1 MYNITKMTLEDLNN
15 IKDNLI
21 SDFDDFWNYS
31 VFKSELESDSSH
43 YLVVKDNSKII
54 GFAGIKVTV
63 PDCDIMNIVVKKDFR
78 NQGIGSLL
86 LKELINLSK
95 SLNIKNLFLE
105 VNEKNTP
112 AISLYNKFGFK
123 KISIRKNYYK
133 NNNAIVMRLDLK

>member
-54 GFAGIKVTV
+54 GFAGIKVIL
-63 PDCDIMNIVVKKDFR
+63 PDADIMNIVVKKDFR

>member
-1 MYNITKMTLEDLNN
+1 MYDITKMTLYDLNS

-95 SLNIKNLFLE
+95 SLNVKNLFLE
-105 VNEKNTP
+105 VNEKNTL
-112 AISLYNKFGFK
+112 AILLYNKFGFK
-123 KISIRKNYYK
+123 KISTRKNYYK
-133 NNNAIVMRLDLK
+133 DNNAIVMKLDLE

>member
-1 MYNITKMTLEDLNN
+1 MYDIAKMTLDDLNS

-86 LKELINLSK
+86 LKELISLAK
-95 SLNIKNLFLE
+95 SLNVKNLFLE
-105 VNEKNTP
+105 VNENNAP
-112 AISLYNKFGFK
+112 AILLYNKFGFK
-123 KISIRKNYYK
+123 KISTRKNYYK
-133 NNNAIVMRLDLK
+133 DNNAIVMKLDLK

>member
-1 MYNITKMTLEDLNN
+1 MYDIAKMTLYDLNN

-95 SLNIKNLFLE
+95 SLNVKNLFLE
-105 VNEKNTP
+105 VNQRNTP
-112 AISLYNKFGFK
+112 AILLYNKFGFK
-123 KISIRKNYYK
+123 KISTRKNYYK
-133 NNNAIVMRLDLK
+133 DNNAIVMKLDLE

>member
-1 MYNITKMTLEDLNN
+1 MYDITKMTLDDLNN

-95 SLNIKNLFLE
+95 SLKVQNLFLE
-105 VNEKNTP
+105 VNEKNRP
-112 AISLYNKFGFK
+112 AILLYNKFGFK
-123 KISIRKNYYK
+123 KISTRKNYYK
-133 NNNAIVMRLDLK
+133 DNNAIVMKLDLK

>member
-1 MYNITKMTLEDLNN
+1 MYDIAKMTLDDLNS

-95 SLNIKNLFLE
+95 SLNVKNLFLE

-112 AISLYNKFGFK
+112 AILLYNKFGFK
-123 KISIRKNYYK
+123 KISTRKNYYK
-133 NNNAIVMRLDLK
+133 DNNAIVMKLDLK

>member
-1 MYNITKMTLEDLNN
+1 MYDIAKMTLDDLNN

-54 GFAGIKVTV
+54 GFAGIKVIL
-63 PDCDIMNIVVKKDFR
+63 PDADIMNIVVKKDFR

-95 SLNIKNLFLE
+95 SLNVKDLFLE

-112 AISLYNKFGFK
+112 AILLYNKFGFK
-123 KISIRKNYYK
+123 KISTRKNYYK
-133 NNNAIVMRLDLK
+133 DNNAIVMKLDLE

>member
-1 MYNITKMTLEDLNN
+1 MYDIAKMTLEDLNN

-95 SLNIKNLFLE
+95 SLKVQNLFLE
-105 VNEKNTP
+105 VNEKNRP
-112 AISLYNKFGFK
+112 AILLYNKFGFK
-123 KISIRKNYYK
+123 KISTRKNYYK
-133 NNNAIVMRLDLK
+133 DNNAIVMKLDLK

>member
-1 MYNITKMTLEDLNN
+1 MYDITKMTLYDLNS

-95 SLNIKNLFLE
+95 SLNVKNLFLE

-112 AISLYNKFGFK
+112 AILLYNKFGFK
-123 KISIRKNYYK
+123 KISTRKNYYK
-133 NNNAIVMRLDLK
+133 DNNAIVMKLDLE

>member
-1 MYNITKMTLEDLNN
+1 MYDITKMTLDDLNN

-54 GFAGIKVTV
+54 GFAGIKVIL
-63 PDCDIMNIVVKKDFR
+63 PDADIMNIVVKKDFR

>member
-1 MYNITKMTLEDLNN
+1 MYDIAKMTLDDLNN

-31 VFKSELESDSSH
+31 IFKSELESDSSH

-95 SLNIKNLFLE
+95 SLNVKNLFLE
-105 VNEKNTP
+105 VNERNTP
-112 AISLYNKFGFK
+112 AILLYNKFGFK
-123 KISIRKNYYK
+123 KISTRKNYYK
-133 NNNAIVMRLDLK
+133 DNNAIVMKLDLE

>member
-1 MYNITKMTLEDLNN
+1 MYDITKMTLYDLNS

-95 SLNIKNLFLE
+95 SLNVKNLFLE
-105 VNEKNTP
+105 VNERNTP
-112 AISLYNKFGFK
+112 AILLYNKFGFN

-133 NNNAIVMRLDLK
+133 NDTAIVMKLDLE

>member
-1 MYNITKMTLEDLNN
+1 MYDITKMTLEDLNN

-54 GFAGIKVTV
+54 GFAGIKVIL
-63 PDCDIMNIVVKKDFR
+63 PDADIMNIVVKKDFR

-123 KISIRKNYYK
+123 KIRIRKNYYK

>member
-1 MYNITKMTLEDLNN
+1 MYDITKMTLDDLNN

-95 SLNIKNLFLE
+95 SLNVKDLFLE

-112 AISLYNKFGFK
+112 AILLYNKFGFK
-123 KISIRKNYYK
+123 KISTRKNYYK
-133 NNNAIVMRLDLK
+133 DNNAIVMKLDLK

>member
-1 MYNITKMTLEDLNN
+1 MYDIAKMTLDDLNS

-95 SLNIKNLFLE
+95 SLNVKNLFLE
-105 VNEKNTP
+105 VNERNTP
-112 AISLYNKFGFK
+112 AILLYNKFGFK
-123 KISIRKNYYK
+123 KISTRKNYYK
-133 NNNAIVMRLDLK
+133 DNNAIVMKLDLK

>member
-1 MYNITKMTLEDLNN
+1 MYDIAKMTLDDLNS

-95 SLNIKNLFLE
+95 SLKVQNLFLE
-105 VNEKNTP
+105 VNEKNRP
-112 AISLYNKFGFK
+112 AILLYNKFGFK
-123 KISIRKNYYK
+123 KISTRKNYYK
-133 NNNAIVMRLDLK
+133 DNNAIVMKLDLK

>member
-1 MYNITKMTLEDLNN
+1 MYDITKMTLDDLNN

-95 SLNIKNLFLE
+95 SLNVKNLFLE

-112 AISLYNKFGFK
+112 AILLYNKFGFK
-123 KISIRKNYYK
+123 KISTRKNYYK
-133 NNNAIVMRLDLK
+133 DNNAIVMKLDLE

>member
-1 MYNITKMTLEDLNN
+1 MYDIAKMTLDDLNS

-54 GFAGIKVTV
+54 GFAGIKVIL
-63 PDCDIMNIVVKKDFR
+63 PDADIMNIVVKKDFR

-95 SLNIKNLFLE
+95 SLNVKDLFLE

-112 AISLYNKFGFK
+112 AILLYNKFGFK
-123 KISIRKNYYK
+123 KISTRKNYYK
-133 NNNAIVMRLDLK
+133 DNNAIVMKLDLE

>member
-31 VFKSELESDSSH
+31 VFKSELESPTSH
-43 YLVVKDNSKII
+43 YIVVKNNSKII
-54 GFAGIKVTV
+54 GFAGIKVIL
-63 PDCDIMNIVVKKDFR
+63 PDADIMNIVVKKDFR

>member
-1 MYNITKMTLEDLNN
+1 MYDITKMTLEDLNN

-54 GFAGIKVTV
+54 GFAGIKVIL
-63 PDCDIMNIVVKKDFR
+63 PDADIMNIVVKKDFR
-78 NQGIGSLL
+78 NQGVGSLL

-95 SLNIKNLFLE
+95 SLNVKNLFLE

-112 AISLYNKFGFK
+112 AILLYNKFGFK
-123 KISIRKNYYK
+123 KISTRKNYYK
-133 NNNAIVMRLDLK
+133 DNNAIVMKIDLE

>member
-1 MYNITKMTLEDLNN
+1 MYDITKMTLEDLNN

-95 SLNIKNLFLE
+95 SLNVKNLFLE
-105 VNEKNTP
+105 VNERNTP
-112 AISLYNKFGFK
+112 AILLYNKFGFK
-123 KISIRKNYYK
+123 KISTRKNYYK
-133 NNNAIVMRLDLK
+133 DNNAIVMKLDLE

>member
-1 MYNITKMTLEDLNN
+1 MYDIAKMTLYDLNS

-95 SLNIKNLFLE
+95 SLNVKNLFLE

-112 AISLYNKFGFK
+112 AILLYNKFGFK
-123 KISIRKNYYK
+123 KISTRKNYYK
-133 NNNAIVMRLDLK
+133 DNNAIVMKLDLE

>member
-1 MYNITKMTLEDLNN
+1 MYDIAKMTLDDLNN

-78 NQGIGSLL
+78 NQGVGSLL

-112 AISLYNKFGFK
+112 AILLYNKFGFK
-123 KISIRKNYYK
+123 KISTRKNYYK
-133 NNNAIVMRLDLK
+133 DNNAIVMKLDLK

>member
-54 GFAGIKVTV
+54 GFGVIKVSI
-63 PDCDIMNIVVKKDFR
+63 PDADIMNIIIKKNYR
-78 NQGIGSLL
+78 KHGIGSFLMR
-86 LKELINLSK
+86 ELINFAS
-95 SLNIKNLFLE
+95 SLGVKNLFLE
-105 VNEKNTP
+105 VNEKNSY
-112 AISLYNKFGFK
+112 AISLYQKFNFK
-123 KISIRKNYYK
+123 EISIRKNYY
-133 NNNAIVMRLDLK
+133 NENNAIIMKKEI

>member
-1 MYNITKMTLEDLNN
+1 MYDIAKMTLDDLNN

-95 SLNIKNLFLE
+95 SLNVKNLFLE
-105 VNEKNTP
+105 VNERNTP
-112 AISLYNKFGFK
+112 AILLYNKFGFK
-123 KISIRKNYYK
+123 KISTRKNYYK
-133 NNNAIVMRLDLK
+133 DNNAIVMKLDLE

>member
-1 MYNITKMTLEDLNN
+1 MYDITKMTLDDLNN

-31 VFKSELESDSSH
+31 VFKSELEAPASH

-54 GFAGIKVTV
+54 GFAGIKVSV
-63 PDCDIMNIVVKKDFR
+63 PDADIMNIVVKKDFR
-78 NQGIGSLL
+78 HQGIGSLL
-86 LKELINLSK
+86 LKELISLAK
-95 SLNIKNLFLE
+95 SFDIENLFLE

-123 KISIRKNYYK
+123 KISTRKNYYK
-133 NNNAIVMRLDLK
+133 NNNAIVMKIDLK

>member
-31 VFKSELESDSSH
+31 VFKSELESPTSH
-43 YLVVKDNSKII
+43 YIVVKNNSKII

-95 SLNIKNLFLE
+95 SLKVQNLFLE
-105 VNEKNTP
+105 VNEKNRP
-112 AISLYNKFGFK
+112 AILLYNKFGFK
-123 KISIRKNYYK
+123 KISTRKNYYK
-133 NNNAIVMRLDLK
+133 DNNAIVMKLDLK

>member
-1 MYNITKMTLEDLNN
+1 MYDITKMTLEDLNN

-54 GFAGIKVTV
+54 GFAGIKVIL
-63 PDCDIMNIVVKKDFR
+63 PDADIMNIVVKKDFR

>member
-1 MYNITKMTLEDLNN
+1 MYDIAKMTLDDLNN

-95 SLNIKNLFLE
+95 SLKVQNLFLE
-105 VNEKNTP
+105 VNEKNRP
-112 AISLYNKFGFK
+112 AILLYNKFGFK
-123 KISIRKNYYK
+123 KISTRKNYYK
-133 NNNAIVMRLDLK
+133 DNNAIVMKLDLE

>member
-1 MYNITKMTLEDLNN
+1 MYNITKMTSEDSNN

-54 GFAGIKVTV
+54 GFAGIKVIL
-63 PDCDIMNIVVKKDFR
+63 PDADIMNIVVKKDFR

-95 SLNIKNLFLE
+95 SLNVKNLFLE
-105 VNEKNTP
+105 VNQRNTP
-112 AISLYNKFGFK
+112 AILLYNKFGFK
-123 KISIRKNYYK
+123 KISTRKNYYK
-133 NNNAIVMRLDLK
+133 NNNAIVMKLDLE

>member
-1 MYNITKMTLEDLNN
+1 MYDITKMTLDDLNN

-43 YLVVKDNSKII
+43 YLVVKDNSRII

-95 SLNIKNLFLE
+95 SLNVKNLFLE
-105 VNEKNTP
+105 VNERNTP
-112 AISLYNKFGFK
+112 AILLYNKFGFK
-123 KISIRKNYYK
+123 KISTRKNYYK
-133 NNNAIVMRLDLK
+133 DNNAIVMKLDLE

>member
-1 MYNITKMTLEDLNN
+1 MYDITKMTLDDLNN

-54 GFAGIKVTV
+54 GFAGIKVIL
-63 PDCDIMNIVVKKDFR
+63 PDADIMNIVVKKDFR

-95 SLNIKNLFLE
+95 SLNVKNLFLE

-112 AISLYNKFGFK
+112 AILLYNKFGFK
-123 KISIRKNYYK
+123 KISTRKNYYK
-133 NNNAIVMRLDLK
+133 DNNAIVMKLDLE

>member
-1 MYNITKMTLEDLNN
+1 MYDIAKMTLEDLNN

-95 SLNIKNLFLE
+95 SLNVKNLFLE

-112 AISLYNKFGFK
+112 AILLYNKFGFK
-123 KISIRKNYYK
+123 KISTRKNYYK
-133 NNNAIVMRLDLK
+133 DNNAIVMKLDLK

>member
-1 MYNITKMTLEDLNN
+1 MYDITKMTLYDLNS

-95 SLNIKNLFLE
+95 SLNVKNLFLE
-105 VNEKNTP
+105 VNERNTP
-112 AISLYNKFGFK
+112 AILLYNKFGFK
-123 KISIRKNYYK
+123 KISTRKNYYK
-133 NNNAIVMRLDLK
+133 DNNAIVMKLDLE

>member
-95 SLNIKNLFLE
+95 SLNVKNLFLE
-105 VNEKNTP
+105 VNERNTP

>member
-1 MYNITKMTLEDLNN
+1 MYDITKMTLDDLNN

-54 GFAGIKVTV
+54 GFAGIKVIL
-63 PDCDIMNIVVKKDFR
+63 PDADIMNIVVKKDFR

-95 SLNIKNLFLE
+95 SLNVKDLFLE

-112 AISLYNKFGFK
+112 AILLYNKFGFK
-123 KISIRKNYYK
+123 KISTRKNYYK
-133 NNNAIVMRLDLK
+133 DNNAIVMKLDLE

>member
-1 MYNITKMTLEDLNN
+1 MYDITKMTLDDLNS

-95 SLNIKNLFLE
+95 SLNVKNLFLE
-105 VNEKNTP
+105 VNERNTP
-112 AISLYNKFGFK
+112 AILLYNKFGFK
-123 KISIRKNYYK
+123 KISTRKNYYK
-133 NNNAIVMRLDLK
+133 DNNAIVMKLDLE

>member
-1 MYNITKMTLEDLNN
+1 MYDIAKMTLEDLNN

-31 VFKSELESDSSH
+31 IFKSELESDSSH

-54 GFAGIKVTV
+54 GFAGIKVIL
-63 PDCDIMNIVVKKDFR
+63 PDADIMNIVVKKDFR